1 MVVVPS
7 PEHSVTLFYMG
18 LQEVLRTY
26 IDDILTLNA
35 HRNPVES
42 RPEIVASYVAAA
54 NIKTALDASQH
65 SWGQLAAAKIKLLTD
80 KGRCRDSYPR
90 HLLLKGKDRIECETA
105 AHFTYARTLEAVND
119 SDTSSA
125 QEQTVTS
132 FGRLKGG
139 DHDNVGDL
147 CRVAKATLHGDKR
160 ALQLYLIRENPNLLV
175 IAMLDEGKVRARIN
189 GLDRIAITSL
199 LDALNSLLGKHSHNL
214 LHTTQ
219 HLVATI
225 LKRIT
230 YVKGLLYDMLR
241 DPSAL
246 RTAIRRVRI
255 SQDMRSVLVSL
266 VEEKFVGVLHH
277 KGGQVGGSVRT
288 ILEALAGILI
298 AIPVAPLIVITI
310 MLGIASIAAQMLYAM
325 AQAEF
330 DPKRKQPLET
340 LLHFKEQYLDLR
352 RQVEGLLLSNV
363 HFLTEPSKVVMRA
376 FFSGFEVLFGAVT
389 FLRDLPGNIIEEQ
402 TAKIKEHGSVAIAA
416 LKQWAQE
423 HDITPEALNSLS
435 GKIIRE
441 QTAQIKEHGSEAIAA
456 LKQWAK
462 DHNITPEALIEQ
474 RTLLLSIDDDIMSRL
489 HAKEAW
495 LHRMEKSVVRLAS
508 QGQDVG
514 RGGWDFGM
522 AIVKGSLDGINE
534 DVGRPLYS
542 VSRNAAMAMKDAGLD
557 VADEVGDARS
567 VTAASF
573 QKAYLASTRLG
584 SSAFRHLMSIDPSS
598 VVAQAGKL
606 LRSLNPFAPKQVWHD
621 AVQYQTRPHEKQD
634 GGQRGTRSGRH
645 SKTIREQNRGSSR
658 ARIRVGKLTPK

>member
-1 MVVVPS
+1 MVVIPS

-105 AHFTYARTLEAVND
+105 AHFTYARTLEAAND

-125 QEQTVTS
+125 QDRTVTS

-310 MLGIASIAAQMLYAM
+310 RLGIASIAAQMLYAM

-352 RQVEGLLLSNV
+352 RKVEGLLSSNV

-416 LKQWAQE
+416 LKQWAEE
-423 HDITPEALNSLS
+423 HD
-435 GKIIRE
+435 
-441 QTAQIKEHGSEAIAA
+441 
-456 LKQWAK
+456 
-462 DHNITPEALIEQ
+462 ITPEALIEQ

-508 QGQDVG
+508 QGEDVG
-514 RGGWDFGM
+514 RGGWNFGK

-542 VSRNAAMAMKDAGLD
+542 VSRNAAMAMKDVGLD
-557 VADEVGDARS
+557 VADEMGDARS

-573 QKAYLASTRLG
+573 QKAYLASTRL
-584 SSAFRHLMSIDPSS
+584 SSAAFRHLMSIDPSS

-634 GGQRGTRSGRH
+634 GGRRGTRSGRH
-645 SKTIREQNRGSSR
+645 PKTIREQNRGSSR
-658 ARIRVGKLTPK
+658 ARMRVGKLTPK